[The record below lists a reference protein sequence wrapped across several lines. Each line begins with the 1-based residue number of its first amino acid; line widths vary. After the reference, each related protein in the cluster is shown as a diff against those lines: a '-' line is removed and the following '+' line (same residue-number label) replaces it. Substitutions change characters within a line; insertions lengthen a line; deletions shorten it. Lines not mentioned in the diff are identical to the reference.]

1 MTKILEK
8 VDLSENVVK
17 MVLDAPAI
25 AKKRKAGQFIVLK
38 IDEKGERIPLTT
50 VDCDPEKG
58 TLTII
63 FQVVGK
69 TTAKLATLKAGDELM
84 DLQGPMGRPTHL
96 EGIKNAVCVGGGV
109 GVGVVYPIGAALKK
123 LGAKVTSIIGS
134 RNKEL
139 LILEEEMK
147 GISDNLIVTTDDGS
161 YGIHG
166 FVSDALKTLID
177 SGEKIDEVFA
187 IGPVPMMKAIAA
199 VTKPYGIK
207 TTVSL
212 NSIMVD
218 ATGMCGA
225 CRVAVGGETK
235 FACVDGP
242 EFDGHA
248 VDFDLLASRLR
259 MYMTQEKES
268 MDNYRCECHGK

>member
-50 VDCDPEKG
+50 VDADPEKG

-139 LILEEEMK
+139 LILEDEMK

-161 YGIHG
+161 YGVHG
-166 FVSDALKTLID
+166 FVSDALKALID

-187 IGPVPMMKAIAA
+187 IGPVPMMKAVAA